1 MTESC
6 GSKNRTGRSLP
17 QRRPATNVALGPA
30 GFDHQKQSL
39 IHYLLSKAGR
49 TPGRYCR
56 GVEAASKRRCA
67 SRPWA
72 GVRPARL
79 CEPQEHGQQ
88 FSPNHDQRF
97 SPILSGSG
105 CALPG
110 WAEGPARRPGD
121 PKGSQQFHP
130 PHRPFITTFCHVR
143 LVAHSPEAQP
153 TDQPNARSHFI
164 AIFCQVRPR
173 RGRGRHQR
181 RAATSSD
188 ELQPSPCRGGGLR
201 DPKGR
206 KSMDNSSVQP
216 TAQFSAPCPPHCGSA
231 FAPPVP
237 LGTRQMGVSTPKRRP
252 R

>member
-1 MTESC
+1 M
-6 GSKNRTGRSLP
+6 G
-17 QRRPATNVALGPA
+17 RRPSAQA
-30 GFDHQKQSL
+30 
-39 IHYLLSKAGR
+39 
-49 TPGRYCR
+49 
-56 GVEAASKRRCA
+56 RRFY
-67 SRPWA
+67 
-72 GVRPARL
+72 
-79 CEPQEHGQQ
+79 EPQKHGQQ
-88 FSPNHDQRF
+88 LGLNHDQKF

-153 TDQPNARSHFI
+153 TDQPKARSHFI

-206 KSMDNSSVQP
+206 KSNAQSTAKSKTQL
-216 TAQFSAPCPPHCGSA
+216 TAQISAPSSARHGPKLAPNSPPCVSPCGSA
-231 FAPPVP
+231 CAPPRFRAP
-237 LGTRQMGVSTPKRRP
+237 ARFSDFGVNRNS
-252 R
+252 